1 MAKIELSSKRLQISK
16 ANLYIVTVVSI
27 ACFVSIF
34 ALTASKTLL
43 GQRSYQAKVIS
54 QKVTAKKQLQSNLEA
69 RDRLVS
75 QYKLFVGSSTNAIGG
90 VSEGSSDR
98 DGDNAKIILDALP
111 SKYDYPALATS
122 LEKLL
127 SSSNL
132 TISDISGT
140 DDELN
145 QAAGSTNTPAPV
157 DMPFTIAFEG
167 TPQNAS
173 NFLGVLQR
181 SIRPIKVQQV
191 TITGNDAK
199 LSTNIVAKTY
209 YQPEKNLSIKSEV
222 VKWNKKTS
230 L

>member
-16 ANLYIVTVVSI
+16 ANLYIVTVVAI

-43 GQRSYQAKVIS
+43 SQRSYQAKVIN
-54 QKVTAKKQLQSNLEA
+54 QKVTAKKQLQANLEA
-69 RDRLVS
+69 RDKLVA
-75 QYKLFVGSSTNAIGG
+75 QYKLFVGNSTNAIGG
-90 VSEGSSDR
+90 VTVGNGDR

-122 LEKLL
+122 LEKIL
-127 SSSNL
+127 STSGL
-132 TISDISGT
+132 TITDISGT

-145 QAAGSTNTPAPV
+145 QGANSSSTPAPI
-157 DMPFTIAFEG
+157 DMPFTISFDG
-167 TPQNAS
+167 TPQS
-173 NFLGVLQR
+173 TSDFLGVLQR
-181 SIRPIKVQQV
+181 SIRPIRVQQI

-209 YQPEKNLSIKSEV
+209 YQPEKNLNIKSEV
-222 VKWNKKTS
+222 VR
-230 L
+230 

>member
-27 ACFVSIF
+27 ACFISIF

-54 QKVTAKKQLQSNLEA
+54 QKVDAKKQLQANLEA
-69 RDRLVS
+69 RDKLVS

-90 VSEGSSDR
+90 VTDGNSDR

-122 LEKLL
+122 LEKIL
-127 SSSNL
+127 STSGLNI
-132 TISDISGT
+132 TDISGT
-140 DDELN
+140 DDEIN
-145 QAAGSTNTPAPV
+145 QNASSSNTPTPI
-157 DMPFTIAFEG
+157 DMPFTISFEG
-167 TPQNAS
+167 QPQNS
-173 NFLGVLQR
+173 KDFLGVLQR
-181 SIRPIKVQQV
+181 SIRPIKIQQI

-199 LSTNIVAKTY
+199 ISTNIVAKTY

-222 VKWNKKTS
+222 VR
-230 L
+230 

>member
-16 ANLYIVTVVSI
+16 TNLYIVTVVSI

-43 GQRSYQAKVIS
+43 SQRSYQAKVIS
-54 QKVTAKKQLQSNLEA
+54 QKVTAKKQLQANLEA
-69 RDRLVS
+69 RDKLVS

-90 VSEGSSDR
+90 VTNGNGDR

-122 LEKLL
+122 LEKIL
-127 SSSNL
+127 SSSSL
-132 TISDISGT
+132 TITDISGT

-145 QAAGSTNTPAPV
+145 QSAGSSSAPTPV
-157 DMPFTIAFEG
+157 DMPFTISFDG
-167 TPQNAS
+167 TPDNAN
-173 NFLGVLQR
+173 NFFGVLQR
-181 SIRPIKVQQV
+181 SIRPIKIQQV

-209 YQPEKNLSIKSEV
+209 YQPEKSLSIKSEV
-222 VKWNKKTS
+222 VR
-230 L
+230 